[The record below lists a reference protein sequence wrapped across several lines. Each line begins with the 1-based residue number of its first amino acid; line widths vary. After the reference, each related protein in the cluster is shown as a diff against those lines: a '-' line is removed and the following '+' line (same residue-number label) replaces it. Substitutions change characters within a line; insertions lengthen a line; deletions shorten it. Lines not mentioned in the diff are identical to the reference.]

1 MTMVANNTRRVESY
15 MSIMQPNQHYSA
27 REIYEMACSQLQKN
41 VQPKSTSTVSNALA
55 WATRRGIVKRKGTSG
70 RYRYSLPI
78 ELEVYNQPKG
88 E

>member
-41 VQPKSTSTVSNALA
+41 VQPKSTNTVSNALA